1 MAAARKPK
9 LRIAEPG
16 ETAKPVPT
24 SVEEAATAGD
34 ELGMLQF
41 TRQRIAAAIDSERTP
56 ARDLA
61 ALSKRLMEVQQQIA
75 DIEERD
81 KEKGGSR
88 VEDEPFDPASL

>member
-1 MAAARKPK
+1 MVAVRKAK

-16 ETAKPVPT
+16 EVAPQPT
-24 SVEEAATAGD
+24 TVAEAASLGD
-34 ELGMLQF
+34 ELGMLTF
-41 TRQRIAAAIDSERTP
+41 TRERIAKAIDSERTP

-75 DIEERD
+75 EVEGREQ
-81 KEKGGSR
+81 EKGGSR